1 METLEQ
7 WMTTIEIKWAILSGF
22 KRKEIL
28 VRAGHHELF
37 SMTADSMTIAK
48 ITERFGESLAKRIV
62 AILEN

>member
-7 WMTTIEIKWAILSGF
+7 WMTTIERKWAILSGF

-37 SMTADSMTIAK
+37 SMTASSMTITK
-48 ITERFGESLAKRIV
+48 ITEKFGENV
-62 AILEN
+62 AEQVVSQI